1 MTSKEDLFHVNY
13 RGEVYFTFEL
23 VKCFDE
29 INQSDSPIF
38 CITFFNENSSRNKMW
53 RKKVRAELFLN
64 LSESSCSIV
73 IRIKESNLRIHPLLI
88 RW

>member
-1 MTSKEDLFHVNY
+1 MISKEDLFHVNY
-13 RGEVYFTFEL
+13 HGEVYFTFEL

-53 RKKVRAELFLN
+53 RKK
-64 LSESSCSIV
+64 
-73 IRIKESNLRIHPLLI
+73 
-88 RW
+88 